1 MLPCGS
7 NAALSELTGKVDEI
21 KGKLAEGMGA
31 LGDLEAKANEAI
43 GQLTSLIPEIPSFD
57 SLQGDLAAALAA
69 AQGDASAAFA
79 AFKEKWGDAL
89 PESEIQGYIDTISA
103 IASDPTALLSFD
115 PCQAFPN
122 KELDAA
128 TGQISTKAKVASI
141 PNTAPQEIV
150 PYEPVITKTY
160 ESKIT
165 DEMRAA
171 TQVGLDNLQAVE
183 DHFIPDRQALRDERP
198 SLVAMPGYASS
209 KQKEKSSGK
218 KREQL
223 LEEGAFTEDEA
234 KAVEAAL
241 AYNKRIEI
249 VKARSYLMSRQLMA
263 YEMLLDGSMP
273 QDVYDSEANIEGGYL
288 SGGRPDANGNKV
300 IPQRDL
306 DKFAELSAKLDG
318 VKTGLIQWKEYNDSN
333 K

>member
-1 MLPCGS
+1 MLSCGS
-7 NAALSELTGKVDEI
+7 NAALDELTGKVDEI

-57 SLQGDLAAALAA
+57 SLQADLATALAA
-69 AQGDASAAFA
+69 AQGDAAAAFA
-79 AFKEKWGDAL
+79 TFREKWGDAL
-89 PESEIQGYIDTISA
+89 PDSEIQGYIDTITA
-103 IASDPTALLSFD
+103 IASDPTALLTFD
-115 PCQAFPN
+115 ACQAFPN
-122 KELDAA
+122 KELDTA
-128 TGQISTKAKVASI
+128 TGRISTKAKVAEI
-141 PNTAPQEIV
+141 PNAAPQEIV
-150 PYEPVITKTY
+150 PYEPVITQKY
-160 ESKIT
+160 ESKVT
-165 DEMRAA
+165 DEMKAA

-183 DHFIPDRQALRDERP
+183 DHFAPDRQALRDERP
-198 SLVAMPGYASS
+198 LITTLPGYASS
-209 KQKEKSSGK
+209 KAKEKSSGK

-223 LEEGAFTEDEA
+223 LEEGAFTEQEA
-234 KAVEAAL
+234 KTVEKVL
-241 AYNKRIEI
+241 DFNKRIEI

-273 QDVYDSEANIEGGYL
+273 QEVYDSEANVEGGYL

-306 DKFAELSAKLDG
+306 DKFAELSAALDG
-318 VKTGLIQWKEYNDSN
+318 VKTGLIQWKEYHDSI